1 MIDESVADGQAGMS
15 SVAWSGQGSAII
27 LVARSAIAAVP
38 IAELERLRTLAA
50 ARADGAWVAYAFTEQ
65 GTPSLREVVLGLLG
79 EPIDEILFV
88 PLLLPMEPAFAAW
101 LTKTL
106 QRWRAEHPGPWPQ
119 LRIGSGIGEG
129 RAIADLLAEQIE
141 AAREAS
147 PVSQPQ
153 KASAAGS
160 LVPAQKRRVLVCAG
174 GPCMAAGADVI
185 WGHLR
190 NEQARLGLREAGE
203 GTMSART
210 SCLGPCNLAPVLQ
223 VWPEGTYYG
232 GVDEAGIDRI
242 IASHLLCGE
251 PVPELAYGAT
261 GKKQTL
267 RPKAAVSDR
276 PNPGAGPVRG
286 EEGFSKP

>member
-1 MIDESVADGQAGMS
+1 MRPDHHALRQPAGL
-15 SVAWSGQGSAII
+15 GRAII
-27 LVARSAIAAVP
+27 LIARSAIAAVP
-38 IAELERLRTLAA
+38 VAEMERLRSLAA

-65 GTPSLREVVLGLLG
+65 GEPSLREVVLGLLG
-79 EPIDEILFV
+79 EPVAEILFV

-101 LTKTL
+101 LTRTL

-129 RAIADLLAEQIE
+129 RAMADLLAEQIE
-141 AAREAS
+141 AARKTS

-153 KASAAGS
+153 KASVAGS
-160 LVPAQKRRVLVCAG
+160 LVPPQKRRVLVCQG

-203 GTMSART
+203 GTMSAKT

-223 VWPEGTYYG
+223 VWPEGTCYG
-232 GVDEAGIDRI
+232 GVDEAGVDAI
-242 IASHLLCGE
+242 IAEHLLGGRI
-251 PVPELAYGAT
+251 VTRLAYAPNGRKQILRKAQPAVGETIDGLSHPAT
-261 GKKQTL
+261 VDADHGSSESI
-267 RPKAAVSDR
+267 RS
-276 PNPGAGPVRG
+276 
-286 EEGFSKP
+286 